1 MVLLGFADVAVPDP
15 LFNERAFSGEAEH
28 VVWSVPPQA
37 AAGLI
42 DRRDAHELDV
52 RVMNQPANQL
62 AAAVPTPA
70 DHRRSDFRHGSS
82 I

>member
-37 AAGLI
+37 AAGLV
-42 DRRDAHELDV
+42 DRADEWRDMSD
-52 RVMNQPANQL
+52 
-62 AAAVPTPA
+62 TPR
-70 DHRRSDFRHGSS
+70 DE
-82 I
+82 